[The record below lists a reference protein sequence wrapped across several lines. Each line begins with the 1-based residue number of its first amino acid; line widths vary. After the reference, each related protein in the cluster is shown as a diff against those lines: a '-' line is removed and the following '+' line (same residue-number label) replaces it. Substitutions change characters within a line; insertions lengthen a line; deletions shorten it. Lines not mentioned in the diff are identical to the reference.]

1 MTKKQP
7 TEGSCATHSCVAQLW
22 ELIDNFHQKFSG
34 SYAISQNPE
43 IMLRDTPPQSI
54 AFSPTNLMHIGY
66 STAMVSSPQSS
77 IMPLNSVARLTK
89 RTHGLVEIESINVVS
104 LSCSVGNNVYFSV
117 KWYQV
122 FD

>member
-1 MTKKQP
+1 M
-7 TEGSCATHSCVAQLW
+7 S
-22 ELIDNFHQKFSG
+22 
-34 SYAISQNPE
+34 
-43 IMLRDTPPQSI
+43 
-54 AFSPTNLMHIGY
+54 
-66 STAMVSSPQSS
+66 
-77 IMPLNSVARLTK
+77 LNSVARLTK